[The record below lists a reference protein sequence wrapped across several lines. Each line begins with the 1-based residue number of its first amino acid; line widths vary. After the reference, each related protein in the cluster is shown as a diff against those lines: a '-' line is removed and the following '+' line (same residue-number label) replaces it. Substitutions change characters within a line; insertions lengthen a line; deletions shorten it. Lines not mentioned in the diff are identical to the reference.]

1 MNDARSEMRLSLPG
15 EARRIPPARRAIL
28 AFCRGGGWR
37 GRALEELGLALTEVA
52 NNAIEHGGGTEGSL
66 RFHLDVRPDRIVLR
80 IAGGRAERVGA
91 LRRALETSGDLPEDG
106 NDRGRGLFLVR
117 CCVDRVQVRPAGG
130 TVVVRLV
137 KDRSRPR

>member
-15 EARRIPPARRAIL
+15 EAHQIPPARRAIL
-28 AFCRGGGWR
+28 EFCRGGGWR
-37 GRALEELGLALTEVA
+37 GRALQELGLAMTEVA

-66 RFHLDVRPDRIVLR
+66 RIHLDVRPDRIVLR
-80 IAGGRAERVGA
+80 IAGGRAERIGA
-91 LRRALETSGDLPEDG
+91 LRRALESSGELPEDG

-117 CCVDRVQVRPAGG
+117 AFVDRIQVRPAGG

-137 KDRSRPR
+137 KDRPRPR